1 VLWFAARR
9 SRRVPQV
16 IRGRDGRRYRYHGLR
31 RTVAKTVFGEVAVR
45 RAFYVVGDGKRG
57 DTWVPFDQ
65 EVGLQ
70 PTRFSLL
77 AIGFAAYLSAKMA
90 FARLAARSSASQ
102 IDPELPLGAE
112 NPDKIIP

>member
-1 VLWFAARR
+1 
-9 SRRVPQV
+9 
-16 IRGRDGRRYRYHGLR
+16 
-31 RTVAKTVFGEVAVR
+31 VAKTVFGEVAVR